1 MPTPLERV
9 FEAAGCRTQVEL
21 AEFLGI
27 RQSSVADA
35 KKRKSIPADWLVTL
49 LRLKRVNP
57 EWILT
62 GLGARQLQPA
72 DDVEVAEPLCVHLK
86 EMRLPEECT
95 IEELMVEIVRRT
107 SKLLNAGSK

>member
-1 MPTPLERV
+1 MSTPLDRF

-27 RQSSVADA
+27 KQSSVADA

-49 LRLKRVNP
+49 LRLKRINP

-62 GLGARQLQPA
+62 GLGARRLQPM
-72 DDVEVAEPLCVHLK
+72 DDVEVAGPLCVHLK
-86 EMRLPEECT
+86 EIRLPEECT
-95 IEELMVEIVRRT
+95 IEELMIEIVRRT
-107 SKLLNAGSK
+107 SKLLNGYSK